1 MAATLAGRLDAGSS
15 HTCIVGEGGR
25 VRCWGVGNFGQLG
38 YGNTNSIGDT
48 EHPSTAGVVDL
59 GQGLRAVSVAAGS
72 EHTCALAD
80 DSAVRCWGQGYG
92 GRLGYANS
100 VSIGDDERPAAA
112 GPVQL
117 GQRVRAITAG
127 NYHTCAIL
135 DDWTVRCWGVG
146 FTYFGSGH
154 LGYGNTLQIGDD
166 ETPGSVGPVDL
177 GAGRTARAITA
188 GSNHT
193 CALLDTGQVRCWGS
207 YFFGQLG
214 VPVQQNIGDNETPGS
229 IAPVDLGP
237 GRTATAIS
245 AGTFHTCVI
254 LDDGSVRC
262 WGMGPDGSVD
272 LGPGARAIAIAAGSE
287 HTCAVLD
294 DGTVRCWGAAR
305 TGKLGYGNLNDIGDD
320 EAPGSAGPVD
330 LGPGRRAT
338 AITAGSGHTCAALD
352 DGRIRC
358 WGTHEWGAHGQYG
371 HPWPIGDDETPGQRP
386 PVNLDGMISVAPG
399 VPLDVVAEW
408 VGPGHVSL
416 SWTAP
421 DPGSAPISQY
431 RITWARPGEI
441 KHTQTATTT
450 EPGAFLSGLY
460 PGVYRFTVVASNA
473 ARSGPAATSN
483 EVVVEDTEPPPPD
496 M

>member
-1 MAATLAGRLDAGSS
+1 M
-15 HTCIVGEGGR
+15 
-25 VRCWGVGNFGQLG
+25 LG
-38 YGNTNSIGDT
+38 YGNTNDIGDT

-59 GQGLRAVSVAAGS
+59 GPGVRAVSVAAGAG
-72 EHTCALAD
+72 HTCALAD

-92 GRLGYANS
+92 GRLGYANTL
-100 VSIGDDERPAAA
+100 SIGDDEKPAAA

-117 GQRVRAITAG
+117 GRRVRSITAG
-127 NYHTCAIL
+127 DYHTCAIL

-154 LGYGNTLQIGDD
+154 LGYGNTMQIGDD

-188 GSNHT
+188 GANHVR
-193 CALLDTGQVRCWGS
+193 AILDTGQVRCWGS

-245 AGTFHTCVI
+245 AGSYHTCVI

-262 WGMGPDGSVD
+262 WGSGPDGPVD
-272 LGPGARAIAIAAGSE
+272 LGPGARGIAIDAGSE

-294 DGTVRCWGAAR
+294 DGTAVLLGRGAQRQAGLREPQRHRRRRGTGQRR
-305 TGKLGYGNLNDIGDD
+305 TGRPGSRSPSDGDHRRERPHLRRPRRRTDPLLGYPRVGRPRAVRPSVADRRRRD
-320 EAPGSAGPVD
+320 AGPVPPGEPRRDD
-330 LGPGRRAT
+330 LRRTRCPPRCRRRVGRAWPRLTHLDRA
-338 AITAGSGHTCAALD
+338 
-352 DGRIRC
+352 
-358 WGTHEWGAHGQYG
+358 
-371 HPWPIGDDETPGQRP
+371 
-386 PVNLDGMISVAPG
+386 
-399 VPLDVVAEW
+399 
-408 VGPGHVSL
+408 
-416 SWTAP
+416 

-441 KHTQTATTT
+441 KHTQRATTT

-473 ARSGPAATSN
+473 SAQRAGGDLQRGAASRTPSHRLRTCNYRRNADGNTSA
-483 EVVVEDTEPPPPD
+483 
-496 M
+496 